1 MNAKK
6 SKTLR
11 KMLRSNGVDPSQ
23 GEYKEGRPGVR
34 FMNAGIDSRGEP
46 VKSPFNITGTV
57 KLEQKSGRGA
67 YKLAK
72 RMASPK

>member
-1 MNAKK
+1 
-6 SKTLR
+6 
-11 KMLRSNGVDPSQ
+11 
-23 GEYKEGRPGVR
+23 
-34 FMNAGIDSRGEP
+34 MNAGIDSRGEP